1 MNKIIEWKEN
11 TLARKTNKKGAV
23 SIETI
28 IVSGL
33 ILALG
38 VAIILNFNSTV
49 RKGANDSNQAISTAV
64 DNATGDMGSNN
75 TPTPTPTPPE
85 GD

>member
-1 MNKIIEWKEN
+1 MKNKIIEWKEN
-11 TLARKTNKKGAV
+11 TIARKTNKKGAV

-38 VAIILNFNSTV
+38 VAIILNFNKTV
-49 RKGANDSNQAISTAV
+49 RQGANDSNQAISSAV
-64 DNATGDMGSNN
+64 TNATKDMGENN
-75 TPTPTPTPPE
+75 TPPTPTPTP
-85 GD
+85 